1 MQTRNCLKIILYEYK
16 FTENPTKTEYGNFTI
31 SITFNSKT
39 CTTKKININLNTKFT
54 SENIFYFDIP
64 EDINDKL
71 SILIDSISTSWMI
84 FNTVICSC
92 EINYKKNISNFN
104 GIARWFSMKN
114 KENKEIMK
122 ILISIS
128 NLTDENIEEEN
139 PKLLDIPVFNT
150 KDSFINK
157 ISNNNASFTNNDEFI
172 PIRLNNTIIGKTHI
186 YNNGTKNSNPKSS
199 TNDLFLHLYSKTN
212 HVSFIK
218 QNNNNRNYKKKNT
231 FNNNKNDIFCSLDEN
246 YKKFINNNEKNEE
259 KIDLNQI
266 IFLIE
271 KYKNEGGNKNI
282 LSKFYGE
289 IKSLKEKEEKLEKEK
304 LFYEQ
309 SIKELKG
316 KNEKL
321 DKERQLFQDNL
332 SKFYDEKKEL
342 EEKNL
347 KLIKNIKDY
356 ENERDES
363 NKKEKIYINCNNIY
377 YNLNYYISTGN
388 SIPLSKEENK
398 IYLKNKRNEL
408 VDSLNTDNDEN
419 I

>member
-16 FTENPTKTEYGNFTI
+16 FTENSTKTEFGNFTI

-39 CTTKKININLNTKFT
+39 VTTKKININLNTKFT

-104 GIARWFSMKN
+104 GIARWFSMEN

-186 YNNGTKNSNPKSS
+186 YNNGTTNSNPKSS
-199 TNDLFLHLYSKTN
+199 TNDLFMHLYSKTN

-246 YKKFINNNEKNEE
+246 YKKFINNNEKNVE